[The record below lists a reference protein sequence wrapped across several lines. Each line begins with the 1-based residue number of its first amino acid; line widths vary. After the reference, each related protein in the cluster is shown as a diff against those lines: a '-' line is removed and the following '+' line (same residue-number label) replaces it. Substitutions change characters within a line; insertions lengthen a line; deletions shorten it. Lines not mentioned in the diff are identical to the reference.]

1 MTESAR
7 LRIAEEIVRRIDTVT
22 LCNCDE
28 VTDIRQRAVAGE
40 FDDIFDG
47 EQA

>member
-22 LCNCDE
+22 FCTCGE
-28 VTDIRQRAVAGE
+28 VADIRQRALAGE
-40 FDDIFDG
+40 FDGIFDG
-47 EQA
+47 EHA